1 MAPKGQRLGM
11 RASEGKP
18 VKETRGGQGRAGKR
32 EERSRTKDRQAGPAT
47 RPGGRAGGGRGGGK
61 ADRRVSQ
68 KPSGRPG
75 QGGGGRERE
84 RGQGGQQGEEG
95 EGGGEETRGQR
106 RPVCGGRENSGAH
119 HGPAGW
125 RTAFPRTTEP
135 ATSQVHWHYHK
146 DCKGPRCQEGA
157 TSGFPTAI
165 LGPCPVRCHGGLTP

>member
-1 MAPKGQRLGM
+1 MGSQKRKQGAGKGGQASEKRGAGQRTDKQ
-11 RASEGKP
+11 AP
-18 VKETRGGQGRAGKR
+18 QHGRAG
-32 EERSRTKDRQAGPAT
+32 ERAA
-47 RPGGRAGGGRGGGK
+47 
-61 ADRRVSQ
+61 
-68 KPSGRPG
+68 
-75 QGGGGRERE
+75 GGGGRPTAGFRRNRVEDQGKGEGGERE
-84 RGQGGQQGEEG
+84 RGQGGEQGEEG
-95 EGGGEETRGQR
+95 EGGREETRGQR

-125 RTAFPRTTEP
+125 RTAIPRTTEP

>member
-18 VKETRGGQGRAGKR
+18 EKETRGGQGRAGKR
-32 EERSRTKDRQAGPAT
+32 EERSRTKDRQSRPRNTAG
-47 RPGGRAGGGRGGGK
+47 RESGRRAGGGRPT
-61 ADRRVSQ
+61 A
-68 KPSGRPG
+68 G
-75 QGGGGRERE
+75 QGGGGGERE

-95 EGGGEETRGQR
+95 EEGGEETRGQR